1 MRHRTVDE
9 RVDVIRRYRLS
20 GRSLAAFAAGE
31 GIAANSLRRW
41 LDRYEAPRVAP
52 VASFVPVVVRP
63 SSRSGR
69 LSATSSFALP
79 TARGSGVA
87 LDVGGVEVVLHQ
99 DFDRTVLGA
108 VIEVLQGLA
117 ERRR

>member
-20 GRSLAAFAAGE
+20 GRSLAAFAGSE
-31 GIAANSLRRW
+31 GIAAQSLRRW
-41 LDRYEAPRVAP
+41 LDAYEAPRATP
-52 VASFVPVVVRP
+52 ETSFVSVVVRP

-69 LSATSSFALP
+69 LSATTSSAPP
-79 TARGSGVA
+79 TARGAGVT
-87 LDVGGVEVVLHQ
+87 LDIGGVGVVLHQ

-117 ERRR
+117 ERG